1 MANDGLPS
9 WQRAPEGEPQRL
21 SIRLP
26 EALYQRLVARSA
38 REGKPLTTVATS
50 LLADALRELP
60 PGWSAEGR

>member
-1 MANDGLPS
+1 MTAFRPGSGRPKVNLSDSRSGF
-9 WQRAPEGEPQRL
+9 QRL
-21 SIRLP
+21 FI
-26 EALYQRLVARSA
+26 QRLVARSA